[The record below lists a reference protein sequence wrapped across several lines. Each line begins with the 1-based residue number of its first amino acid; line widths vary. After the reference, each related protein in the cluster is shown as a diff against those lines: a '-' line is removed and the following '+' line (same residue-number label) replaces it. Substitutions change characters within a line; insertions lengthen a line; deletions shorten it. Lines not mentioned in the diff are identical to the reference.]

1 MKLRDS
7 HKAPPHRYY
16 KGYTIFIHID
26 IDSFFASAERSVDS
40 SLKGIAIAVGSRS
53 NLEIFNKKR
62 TYIKLINDNSGA
74 FVTPVFYSDKKKTF
88 DSYFVDKIE
97 GREKIRGIITTSSYE
112 ARAFGVKTAMPIA
125 QALQICPQMVVV
137 PSNYPLYHKL
147 SHKIHRYMTARIPQ
161 VEQYSID
168 EFFGDVSGWIKDEE
182 VVAFA
187 QKLQAEILELFD
199 IPVSIGISKAKWI
212 AKLATETAKPYGVY
226 EVKDIDAYIENI
238 PINAFPGIGKG
249 FQKRLGEHY
258 ISTLGDVKRHRSL
271 FYSWKK
277 PGIQLYHR
285 VTGTDNE
292 SISSRGDRKS
302 IGISRT
308 FDAIYDADEV
318 KRRIMIMA
326 RHIVYMVM
334 AIEVNPTIYY
344 LKINYEYGVKVK
356 KSVTVDRVFSETLF
370 KTTLAQIYEEIS
382 LHEKGAIKLSVNV
395 SNFSAQHKKTLSLMA
410 FDEDIHKN
418 KLSKEIQKLRERFG
432 LDIIK
437 TGDEL

>member
-1 MKLRDS
+1 MFL
-7 HKAPPHRYY
+7 
-16 KGYTIFIHID
+16 HID
-26 IDSFFASAERSVDS
+26 IDSFFASAERTVDA
-40 SLKGIAIAVGSRS
+40 SLKDIPIAVGSRS

-62 TYIKLINDNSGA
+62 TNIRLMNNNSGA

-97 GREKIRGIITTSSYE
+97 GRDKIRGIVTTASYE

-125 QALQICPQMVVV
+125 QALQLCPKMIVV

-147 SHKIHRYMTARIPQ
+147 SHQIHSFMLAHIPK

-168 EFFGDVSGWIKDEE
+168 EFFGDVSGWIKDED
-182 VVAFA
+182 VYAFA
-187 QKLQAEILELFD
+187 QTLKIKIHDHFD

-212 AKLATETAKPYGVY
+212 AKLATESAKPYGVH
-226 EVKDIDAYIENI
+226 EVKNIDEYIENM
-238 PINAFPGIGKG
+238 PIKEFPGIGRS
-249 FQKRLGEHY
+249 FQERLGKYY
-258 ISTLGDVKRHRSL
+258 IATLGDVKRHKSL

-292 SISSRGDRKS
+292 GINSRGDRKS

-308 FDAIYDADEV
+308 FDAIYNANEV

-334 AIEVNPTIYY
+334 AIEVNPTTYY

-356 KSVTVDRVFSETLF
+356 KSLTVDRIFSETLF
-370 KTTLAQIYEEIS
+370 KSILTEMYAEMSYP
-382 LHEKGAIKLSVNV
+382 EKGAIKLSLNV
-395 SNFSAQHKKTLSLMA
+395 SNFTSQHKKTLSLMDL
-410 FDEDIHKN
+410 DEDIHEN
-418 KLSKEIQKLRERFG
+418 KLSKEIQKLRDRFG

>member
-1 MKLRDS
+1 MFL
-7 HKAPPHRYY
+7 
-16 KGYTIFIHID
+16 HID
-26 IDSFFASAERSVDS
+26 IDSFFASAERTVDA
-40 SLKGIAIAVGSRS
+40 SLKDIPIAVGSRS

-62 TYIKLINDNSGA
+62 TNIRLMNNNSGA

-97 GREKIRGIITTSSYE
+97 GRDKIRGIVTTASYE

-125 QALQICPQMVVV
+125 QALQLCPKMIVV

-147 SHKIHRYMTARIPQ
+147 SHQIHSFMLAHIPK

-168 EFFGDVSGWIKDEE
+168 EFFGDVSGWIKDED
-182 VVAFA
+182 VYAFA
-187 QKLQAEILELFD
+187 QALKIKIHDHFD

-212 AKLATETAKPYGVY
+212 AKLATESAKPYGVH
-226 EVKDIDAYIENI
+226 EVKNIDEYIENM
-238 PINAFPGIGKG
+238 PIKEFPGIGRS
-249 FQKRLGEHY
+249 FQERLGKYY
-258 ISTLGDVKRHRSL
+258 IATLGDVKRHKSL

-292 SISSRGDRKS
+292 GINSRGDRKS

-308 FDAIYDADEV
+308 FDAIHNENEV

-334 AIEVNPTIYY
+334 AIEVNPTTYY

-356 KSVTVDRVFSETLF
+356 KSLTVDRIFSETLF
-370 KTTLAQIYEEIS
+370 KSILTEMYAEMSYP
-382 LHEKGAIKLSVNV
+382 EKGAIKLSLNV
-395 SNFSAQHKKTLSLMA
+395 SNFTSQHKKTLSLMDL
-410 FDEDIHKN
+410 DEDIHEN
-418 KLSKEIQKLRERFG
+418 KLSKEIQKLRDRFG